1 MATEAVPVPG
11 FVATPALSADVIR
24 ALEASLLAYALRA
37 VGSRDQARDLVQ
49 ETLLAVTAGRAPFEG
64 RSQLRTWAIGTLTHK
79 VVDLLR
85 ARGRARLTSA
95 EDTSVDDLA
104 EPSSEGRP
112 DRVLERREALSIVD
126 AALRELPD
134 LERLAVLLVDVEG
147 NDHEK
152 TCNELAVNATHLRVL
167 LHRGRHRL
175 RRALEKAGV
184 THG

>member
-1 MATEAVPVPG
+1 MVTEAAPVPG

-37 VGSRDQARDLVQ
+37 VGNRDQARDLVQ

-152 TCNELAVNATHLRVL
+152 TCNELAVNATHLRCYSIGGGTACDERSKK
-167 LHRGRHRL
+167 RG
-175 RRALEKAGV
+175 
-184 THG
+184 